1 MSTTSMVHIRL
12 EESLKNEATEALAAM
27 GLSMSDAV
35 RVFLKRVI
43 ADQQLPF
50 DLRVPNS
57 QTRAAMLESRALMA
71 NRSEKMA
78 RFANADELIADLEK
92 NAS

>member
-50 DLRVPNS
+50 DLRVPNA